1 MKVTESTRICSAHFA
16 PGCTVPNVRSPSLT
30 KQEQPARRVLI
41 RNSVKTRSKRCT
53 PVLSLSELC
62 KKYVNTTIAKSEH
75 LEHAN
80 DAMKEELTLQGSTCS
95 ELKAT
100 LSHASQQVATL
111 QAQHE
116 FLQAQHRASAD
127 KIESL
132 QNQLSKLSLENESL
146 QKKVHM
152 YEEKRYRLRAEDLKN
167 RDKDVQFY
175 TGFTTW
181 NLLILFFQ
189 SLQVYDVEN
198 LQYVGRERTFPEG
211 EKKRT
216 PTCS

>member
-1 MKVTESTRICSAHFA
+1 M
-16 PGCTVPNVRSPSLT
+16 
-30 KQEQPARRVLI
+30 
-41 RNSVKTRSKRCT
+41 
-53 PVLSLSELC
+53 LSLSELC

-116 FLQAQHRASAD
+116 FLQAQHRASAN

-132 QNQLSKLSLENESL
+132 QHQLSKLSLENESL
-146 QKKVHM
+146 QKKVHI
-152 YEEKRYRLRAEDLKN
+152 YEEKRYRLRAEDLKKQ
-167 RDKDVQFY
+167 RQRC
-175 TGFTTW
+175 T
-181 NLLILFFQ
+181 ILKQ
-189 SLQVYDVEN
+189 ND
-198 LQYVGRERTFPEG
+198 G
-211 EKKRT
+211 
-216 PTCS
+216 

>member
-198 LQYVGRERTFPEG
+198 LQYVGRE
-211 EKKRT
+211 
-216 PTCS
+216 

>member
-1 MKVTESTRICSAHFA
+1 M
-16 PGCTVPNVRSPSLT
+16 
-30 KQEQPARRVLI
+30 
-41 RNSVKTRSKRCT
+41 
-53 PVLSLSELC
+53 LSLSELY
-62 KKYVNTTIAKSEH
+62 KKYVNTAIAKSEH

-132 QNQLSKLSLENESL
+132 QHQLSKLSLENESL
-146 QKKVHM
+146 QKKVHI
-152 YEEKRYRLRAEDLKN
+152 YEEKRYRLRAEDLNN

-181 NLLILFFQ
+181 NLLNKLFCLIAFFVGTHFLSSILK
-189 SLQVYDVEN
+189 VA
-198 LQYVGRERTFPEG
+198 
-211 EKKRT
+211 
-216 PTCS
+216 

>member
-1 MKVTESTRICSAHFA
+1 MFGTL
-16 PGCTVPNVRSPSLT
+16 CTWLHVPNVRSPSLT

-41 RNSVKTRSKRCT
+41 HNSVKTRSKCCT

-62 KKYVNTTIAKSEH
+62 KKYVSTTIAKSEH

-80 DAMKEELTLQGSTCS
+80 DAMKEEFTLQGSTCS
-95 ELKAT
+95 ELKAK

-116 FLQAQHRASAD
+116 FLQAQH
-127 KIESL
+127 
-132 QNQLSKLSLENESL
+132 
-146 QKKVHM
+146 
-152 YEEKRYRLRAEDLKN
+152 

-211 EKKRT
+211 KKKEDSHVLLT
-216 PTCS
+216 L